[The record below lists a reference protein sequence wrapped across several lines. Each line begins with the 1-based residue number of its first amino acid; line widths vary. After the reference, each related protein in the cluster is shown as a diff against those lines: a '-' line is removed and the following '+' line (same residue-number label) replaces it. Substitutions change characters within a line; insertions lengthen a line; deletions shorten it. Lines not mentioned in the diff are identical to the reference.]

1 MAPLLFDS
9 KSTIIAEDLRGKI
22 KDGIFSATDKLPPTR
37 ELALNYAVSR
47 ETINIAMSELVNEG
61 LIKRK
66 RGFGSVVAKTYPE
79 QSFKPHLG
87 IFLPMLK
94 DKQSSL
100 SPNESPVWSLIFYG
114 VLHACAI
121 RGYTLIPIPDT
132 GASWEKIVSDHHL
145 GGILL
150 PGGNIKII
158 ESFWASGVQNRV
170 KYLMIDRA
178 MNFTTANYIE
188 EFSPMKICKVIK
200 LLQAKGHRRIAAVGT
215 DDDQMVF
222 QNFFAG
228 YRMAMTASNDYSPS
242 YVKRLVKHQPEEYDQ
257 LVHELMA
264 RKEPPTLIMI
274 FNYCYVA
281 GVIDALERYGV
292 KVPND
297 ISIVMTNYK
306 NVAYRD
312 QQITAFTSL
321 DKQLF
326 GDIAANS
333 LMDLIE
339 HKAKVPLQLELELKF
354 NQGDTFRDLNA

>member
-22 KDGIFSATDKLPPTR
+22 KNGIFSATDKLPPTR
-37 ELALNYAVSR
+37 ELALSYAVSR

-61 LIKRK
+61 LINRK
-66 RGFGSVVAKTYPE
+66 RGFGSVVAKVFPE
-79 QSFKPHLG
+79 QLFKPHLG

-100 SPNESPVWSLIFYG
+100 SPNESPTWSLIFYG

-132 GASWEKIVSDHHL
+132 GASWEKIVSDHQL

-150 PGGNIKII
+150 PGGHLEAVK
-158 ESFWASGVQNRV
+158 SFWASGVQNRV
-170 KYLMIDRA
+170 KYFMIDRV
-178 MNFTTANYIE
+178 MDFMTVNYIE
-188 EFSPMKICKVIK
+188 EFSPAEICKAVK
-200 LLQAKGHRRIAAVGT
+200 SLQAKGHRRIAAVGT
-215 DDDQMVF
+215 DNDQMIF
-222 QNFFAG
+222 QNFFDG

-242 YVKRLVKHQPEEYDQ
+242 YVKRIVNHQPEEYDQ

-292 KVPND
+292 KVPTD
-297 ISIVMTNYK
+297 ISIVMTNYENAEYK
-306 NVAYRD
+306 G
-312 QQITAFTSL
+312 QQISAFTSP

-339 HKAKVPLQLELELKF
+339 HKAKVPLQLSLELKF
-354 NQGDTFRDLNA
+354 NQGDTLCNLNA